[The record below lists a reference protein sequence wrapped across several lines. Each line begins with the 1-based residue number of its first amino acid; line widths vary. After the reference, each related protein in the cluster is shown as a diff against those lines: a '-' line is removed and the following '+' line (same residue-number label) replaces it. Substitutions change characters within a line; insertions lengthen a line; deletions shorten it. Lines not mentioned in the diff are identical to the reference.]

1 MVEKRFFRV
10 GWLID
15 GSGGPIRRDQ
25 RLCLAGGR
33 IAEIEEDRPEDRPD
47 PARTVD
53 LRQCTILPP
62 LVDAHVHFFMSA
74 TGDREIR
81 KWQLTADYQ
90 QLLPAMTRHAHD
102 LWRHGVLAARDGGD
116 RGGYALRFRDDSTR
130 PELLQ
135 VKAVGRGWHR
145 DGRYG
150 RLIGRSPGDG
160 ESLAEAVAGESQ
172 AVDQVKIVNSGYN
185 SLKIFGHET
194 APQFDALELAVAVA
208 AAGERGRRVMVH
220 ANGREPVR
228 IALLAGC
235 HSIEHGFFMGRENLA
250 MMADRGTFWVPTACT
265 MQAFLD
271 NLDALGADADPQVI
285 ANNLE
290 HQLEQL
296 ALARQLGVQVAIGTD
311 AGSLGVYH
319 GQSLAAEM
327 RLFLK
332 AGYSLAETVAC
343 ATSKGA
349 QLLGV
354 TDFGIL
360 KRGAPATFLVVSG
373 EPKRLPE
380 SLTSSL
386 HDLYLLGKSSSF
398 HS

>member
-1 MVEKRFFRV
+1 MAETRFLRV
-10 GWLID
+10 GAIID
-15 GSGGPIRRDQ
+15 GSGGPVRRNQ

-33 IAEIEEDRPEDRPD
+33 IAEIEEDRPDDRPD
-47 PARTVD
+47 PAETVD
-53 LRQCTILPP
+53 LRRCTILPP

-74 TGDREIR
+74 TGDRKVR

-90 QLLPAMTRHAHD
+90 QLLAAMTGHASE
-102 LWRHGVLAARDGGD
+102 LLRHGVLAARDGGD
-116 RGGYALRFRDDSTR
+116 RGAYALQFRDDSLR
-130 PELLQ
+130 PEPLL

-145 DGRYG
+145 EGRYG
-150 RLIGRSPGDG
+150 RLIGRSPRAG
-160 ESLAEAVAGESQ
+160 ESLAEALAGETE

-185 SLKIFGHET
+185 SLKVFGHET
-194 APQFDALELAVAVA
+194 APQFDVLELAAAVAVA
-208 AAGERGRRVMVH
+208 GGRGRRVMVH

-235 HSIEHGFFMGRENLA
+235 HSIEHGFFMGRDNLA
-250 MMADRGTFWVPTACT
+250 LMADRGTFWVPTACT

-271 NLDALGADADPQVI
+271 NLDDLGVDADPRVI

-296 ALARQLGVQVAIGTD
+296 ALARELGVRVAIGTD

-327 RLFLK
+327 QLFMK

-343 ATSKGA
+343 ATTKGA
-349 QLLGV
+349 ALLEVG
-354 TDFGIL
+354 DFGIL
-360 KRGAPATFLVVSG
+360 RKGAAATFLVVPG
-373 EPKRLPE
+373 EPADLPH
-380 SLTSSL
+380 SLSL
-386 HDLYLLGKSSSF
+386 LQEIFLFGQPHSSS
-398 HS
+398 